1 MRRIIRF
8 ARFNEASQ
16 EKTQDSVRIHGS
28 GLFAWD
34 CMDRLE
40 AKQMIDILDWYE
52 SLPAD
57 KKEYVDILRDEVRKE
72 SKDDYDDEAYNAKYR
87 D

>member
-1 MRRIIRF
+1 MRRITRF
-8 ARFNEASQ
+8 AGFNEASQ
-16 EKTQDSVRIHGS
+16 EKTQDSERIQGS

-40 AKQMIDILDWYE
+40 VKQMIDILDWYE

-72 SKDDYDDEAYNAKYR
+72 SQDDYDDEAFR
-87 D
+87 P